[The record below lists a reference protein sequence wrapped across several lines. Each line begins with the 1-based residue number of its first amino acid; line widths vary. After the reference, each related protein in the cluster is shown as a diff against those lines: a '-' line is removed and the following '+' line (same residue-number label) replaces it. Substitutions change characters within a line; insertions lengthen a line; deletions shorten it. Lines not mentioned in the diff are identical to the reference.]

1 MSEAVS
7 PRPWRRGRVIS
18 VGSCVL
24 VAALSAAAAVV
35 GVTDSPALSRGQAG
49 EALDRDV
56 QQLPPAAPATTT
68 VPLPTTTTTLPPPGP
83 GFVPGRVTAIGDSV
97 LLDYQDPLRFDIPGV
112 LVTASVGQQWGE
124 GEAIARYL
132 KSVDALGAKVIVALG
147 SNGPITDADFD
158 AMMAVLRG
166 ASRVVFVNVHV
177 DRPWQDPNNAVI
189 ANGVSR
195 YPNAVMADW
204 ATLAAQNPEWFG
216 GDGTHIGIDG
226 VGATALAAL
235 VTTTLANG

>member
-1 MSEAVS
+1 
-7 PRPWRRGRVIS
+7 
-18 VGSCVL
+18 
-24 VAALSAAAAVV
+24 VA
-35 GVTDSPALSRGQAG
+35 
-49 EALDRDV
+49 
-56 QQLPPAAPATTT
+56 
-68 VPLPTTTTTLPPPGP
+68 
-83 GFVPGRVTAIGDSV
+83 GRVTAIGDSV
-97 LLDYQDPLRFDIPGV
+97 MLDYQDPLRFDIPGV

-124 GEAIARYL
+124 GEGIAQYL

-147 SNGPITDADFD
+147 TNSPITDADFD
-158 AMMAVLRG
+158 AMMAILRG

-189 ANGVSR
+189 ASGVTR

-204 ATLAAQNPEWFG
+204 AMLAAHNSQWFG

-226 VGATALAAL
+226 LGATALAAL